1 MNVGGGSTA
10 MKLQHLRLQN
20 KLILGGIAIV
30 LVPMLMVAFFSV
42 MKASSHL
49 ESVAKQ
55 SAREIA
61 QSLADL
67 TEKTMSQEL
76 KLAKQISLENT
87 VISMASTVQRFG
99 LENTGSAAEQ
109 LVMMLSH
116 AMREIG
122 EEYEGI
128 MITDEKGI
136 VYADGSGGKMKGRSL
151 ADQDY
156 FAQAKKGTANIGSAL
171 RSETTGKLVVPVC
184 APIFTES
191 KKFMGCVMVIVQ
203 IDYIMNKLAGT
214 KIGETGYAFMIDR
227 QGIIVAHPNP
237 EYILALDLTD
247 HSELE
252 ELAADMM
259 AGQSGI
265 KEYTFEGSR
274 KIAAFAPVK
283 ITGWSVGAT
292 QPKNEYLAAGKEIRN
307 LIALIAGVSLAFVT
321 IIIIF
326 FARGITTPLAM
337 GVDIAKKMAQGDFT
351 HAIEVER
358 QDEIGALAEAL
369 SDMVASLGAL
379 VNNVKLISNEVY
391 STTNEV
397 ASGADGLSHATQEQ
411 AAAIEQ
417 IAATI
422 EEIASAIKMN
432 ASNANQGLDKAK
444 ITKNALN
451 NNLQLGARLTQAM
464 DDIYQS
470 SGKIEEIIATVN
482 EVAFQ
487 TNLLALNA
495 AVEAA
500 RAGEHGKGFAV
511 VAEEVRSLAQK
522 TADASK
528 QIKVLIEDT
537 LNKIH
542 AGNDLVILA
551 DTSLNESVSSMDELS
566 KTMDEIASSS
576 VEQANGVDELNRS
589 ILQIETLTQQNATTV
604 EELANASKSM
614 NMETKQLSEM
624 MKIFKTTRSERE
636 NTL

>member
-1 MNVGGGSTA
+1 MA
-10 MKLQHLRLQN
+10 LLHLRLRN
-20 KLILGGIAIV
+20 KLIFGGIAIV
-30 LVPMLMVAFFSV
+30 LVPMLVVAFFSV

-49 ESVAKQ
+49 ESSAKQ

-61 QSLADL
+61 QGLADL
-67 TEKTMSQEL
+67 TDKTMSQEL

-87 VISMASTVQRFG
+87 VISMASTVERFG

-109 LVMMLSH
+109 LVMMLSQAMH
-116 AMREIG
+116 AIG

-128 MITDEKGI
+128 MITDNKGI

-151 ADQDY
+151 ADRDY
-156 FAQAKKGTANIGSAL
+156 FAQAKKGTANIGSVL

-184 APIFTES
+184 APIFSDS
-191 KKFMGCVMVIVQ
+191 KKFMGCVVVIVQ
-203 IDYIMNKLAGT
+203 IDYIVNKLVGT
-214 KIGETGYAFMIDR
+214 KVGETGYAFMINK
-227 QGIIVAHPNP
+227 QGIMIAHPNP
-237 EYILALDLTD
+237 EYVLKLDITKHSGMEQLA
-247 HSELE
+247 SG
-252 ELAADMM
+252 MI

-265 KEYTFEGSR
+265 QEYTFEDSTRVAGFS
-274 KIAAFAPVK
+274 PVK
-283 ITGWSVGAT
+283 MTGWSVGAT
-292 QPKNEYLAAGKEIRN
+292 QPKSEYLSTGTEIRN
-307 LIALIAGVSLAFVT
+307 LIALIAAVSLAFVT

-326 FARGITTPLAM
+326 FARGITTPLAN
-337 GVDIAKKMAQGDFT
+337 GVDVAKMMAQGDFT
-351 HAIEVER
+351 HTIDVDR
-358 QDEIGALAEAL
+358 QDEIGDLAEAL
-369 SDMVASLGAL
+369 KDMVAKLGAL

-397 ASGADGLSHATQEQ
+397 ASGAQGLSQATQEQ

-432 ASNANQGLDKAK
+432 ASNANQGLEKAK
-444 ITKNALN
+444 NTKNALN
-451 NNLQLGARLTQAM
+451 NNLELGGRLTQAM

-470 SGKIEEIIATVN
+470 SGKIEEIIVTVN

-522 TADASK
+522 TAEASK

-537 LNKIH
+537 LSKIH
-542 AGNDLVILA
+542 AGNDLVKLA
-551 DTSLNESVSSMDELS
+551 ETSLNESVSYMDELS
-566 KTMDEIASSS
+566 DTMDEIASSS
-576 VEQANGVDELNRS
+576 SEQANGVDELNRS
-589 ILQIETLTQQNATTV
+589 ISQIETLTQQNASTV
-604 EELANASKSM
+604 EELASASESM
-614 NMETKQLSEM
+614 SMETKQLSEM
-624 MKIFKTTRSERE
+624 VDIFKTVRSEDKDPLR
-636 NTL
+636 

>member
-1 MNVGGGSTA
+1 MNVGRSTA
-10 MKLQHLRLQN
+10 VALLNLRLKN

-30 LVPMLMVAFFSV
+30 LVPMLVVAFFSV
-42 MKASSHL
+42 MKASSNL
-49 ESVAKQ
+49 ESCAKQ

-61 QSLADL
+61 QGLADL

-87 VISMASTVQRFG
+87 VISMASTVDRFG

-109 LVMMLSH
+109 LVMMLSQ
-116 AMREIG
+116 AMHEIG

-128 MITDEKGI
+128 MITDVKGI

-151 ADQDY
+151 ADQGY
-156 FAQAKKGTANIGSAL
+156 FIQAKTGTANIGSAL
-171 RSETTGKLVVPVC
+171 RSEITGKLIVPVC
-184 APIFTES
+184 APIFKDS
-191 KKFMGCVMVIVQ
+191 KKFMGCVVVIVQ
-203 IDYIMNKLAGT
+203 IDYIMNKLANT
-214 KIGETGYAFMIDR
+214 KIGKTGYAFMIDR

-237 EYILALDLTD
+237 EHILKLDISAQKGMEQIA
-247 HSELE
+247 SE
-252 ELAADMM
+252 MM
-259 AGQSGI
+259 AGQSGVQ
-265 KEYTFEGSR
+265 EYTFDGST
-274 KIAAFAPVK
+274 KIAGFSPVK
-283 ITGWSVGAT
+283 LTGWSVGAT
-292 QPKNEYLAAGKEIRN
+292 QPKSEYLAAGREIRN
-307 LIALIAGVSLAFVT
+307 LIALITTVSLVIVT
-321 IIIIF
+321 ILIIF
-326 FARGITTPLAM
+326 FARGITIPLAM

-351 HAIEVER
+351 HTIEVER

-369 SDMVASLGAL
+369 REMVTRLGAL
-379 VNNVKLISNEVY
+379 VSNVKLISNEVH

-397 ASGADGLSHATQEQ
+397 ASGAHGLSQATQEQ

-432 ASNANQGLDKAK
+432 ASNADQGLAKAK
-444 ITKNALN
+444 NTKNALS
-451 NNLQLGARLTQAM
+451 NNLELGGRLSQAM

-542 AGNDLVILA
+542 AGNDLVKLA
-551 DTSLNESVSSMDELS
+551 DTSLTESVSYMDELS
-566 KTMDEIASSS
+566 ETMDEIASSS
-576 VEQANGVDELNRS
+576 AEQANGVDELNLS
-589 ILQIETLTQQNATTV
+589 ISQIETLTQQNASTV
-604 EELANASKSM
+604 EELASASESM
-614 NMETKQLSEM
+614 SMKTKQLSEM
-624 MKIFKTTRSERE
+624 VEIFKTNRSDKKDIM
-636 NTL
+636 